1 MHPKTVS
8 HQGSDYDLT
17 HLGQKLAPLH
27 WHCRD
32 SLVREFSIRI
42 RFADHCYTET
52 LNGAPP
58 AGGSLCITVQRPTD
72 ISSQTA
78 CDVLSFACADDDF
91 LLNPGS
97 PIAQTAQHNWSTFVT
112 SLPVPLAA
120 GEKYFIFLTLR
131 PMPPAADPTRGRI
144 DLFIE
149 SAYPKTTPVKVFERR
164 PFGRVIEDLIL
175 PK

>member
-27 WHCRD
+27 WRCRD

-58 AGGSLCITVQRPTD
+58 AGAHCILR
-72 ISSQTA
+72 SSDPRIFHPRRHA
-78 CDVLSFACADDDF
+78 MSCHLPALIDDF

-131 PMPPAADPTRGRI
+131 PVPPAADPTRGRI

-149 SAYPKTTPVKVFERR
+149 SAYPKTTPVKVFKRR